1 MKINLLVKFNKEKY
15 NFNYAKSILRILN
28 FKPLYTLSEASHT
41 NFAFPAGNFFL
52 FFCSNINFR

>member
-1 MKINLLVKFNKEKY
+1 MKINLLAKFNKEKY

-41 NFAFPAGNFFL
+41 NFVFPAGNLFFFFFL
-52 FFCSNINFR
+52 AVI